1 MLRRQTTGEI
11 SVSSQVTGG
20 SRRRRARQGYPGL
33 TPDGSVIYSGG
44 SSAAAACVTGIAALV
59 KSANPALNAAE
70 IAAVL
75 KAGTKKLNA
84 LQNQVMSG
92 GIIERMNALKK
103 PRRWG
108 GGF

>member
-1 MLRRQTTGEI
+1 M
-11 SVSSQVTGG
+11 
-20 SRRRRARQGYPGL
+20 GL

-70 IAAVL
+70 IATVL
-75 KAGTKKLNA
+75 KAGTKKLDV
-84 LQNQVMSG
+84 LQGQVASG
-92 GIIERMNALKK
+92 GIIDAYECVKKAEAL
-103 PRRWG
+103 G